1 VKKLLQKTSF
11 GLTKGDGDIRFQ
23 SKNIG
28 RKGGIQVSE
37 LLQVSDSNFDDEIV
51 KAEVPAMVDFWAPW
65 CGPCHM
71 VSPVVEELA
80 QQYDG
85 KFKVA
90 KMNVDEN
97 VETPTRYGIRAIPT
111 ILLFKDGELK
121 DTIVGA
127 VGKANIEKS
136 MLKLMV

>member
-1 VKKLLQKTSF
+1 MS
-11 GLTKGDGDIRFQ
+11 G
-23 SKNIG
+23 
-28 RKGGIQVSE
+28 
-37 LLQVSDSNFDDEIV
+37 LLQVSDSNFDEEIV
-51 KAEVPAMVDFWAPW
+51 KAEVPAMVDLWAPW

-71 VSPVVEELA
+71 VSPLVEELA

-97 VETPTRYGIRAIPT
+97 TQTPTRYGIRAIPT

-127 VGKANIEKS
+127 VGKANIEKA
-136 MLKLMV
+136 MLRLMEQG

>member
-1 VKKLLQKTSF
+1 
-11 GLTKGDGDIRFQ
+11 LTKGDVDIRFQ
-23 SKNIG
+23 NKNI
-28 RKGGIQVSE
+28 RRRGGIQVSG
-37 LLQVSDSNFDDEIV
+37 LLQVSDSNFDEEIV
-51 KAEVPAMVDFWAPW
+51 KAEVPAVVDLWAPW

-71 VSPVVEELA
+71 VSPLVEELA

-90 KMNVDEN
+90 KMNIDEN
-97 VETPTRYGIRAIPT
+97 PQTPTRYGIRAIPT

-127 VGKANIEKS
+127 VGKAHIEKS
-136 MLKLMV
+136 MLKLMEDK

>member
-1 VKKLLQKTSF
+1 
-11 GLTKGDGDIRFQ
+11 
-23 SKNIG
+23 
-28 RKGGIQVSE
+28 VSE
-37 LLQVSDSNFDDEIV
+37 LLQVSDSNFEDEIIKSEIPV
-51 KAEVPAMVDFWAPW
+51 IVDFWAPW

-97 VETPTRYGIRAIPT
+97 TQTPTRYGIRAIPT

-136 MLKLMV
+136 MLKLMEQG